1 MLMDFQRSSNLRD
14 VRTSRKSDEATE
26 KLGLDVSLQLE
37 KQLSQTAMFFLLK
50 RKPPLL
56 APAVVKCEFKS
67 CARMLSEAVSHPT
80 RLWRKVGILQAL
92 ANVLT
97 SL

>member
-1 MLMDFQRSSNLRD
+1 ME
-14 VRTSRKSDEATE
+14 VRQGDRETG
-26 KLGLDVSLQLE
+26 LGRFAPNRE
-37 KQLSQTAMFFLLK
+37 TLSQTAMFFLLK
-50 RKPPLL
+50 RKPPLP

-97 SL
+97 PL